1 MAETETVTA
10 DTLRSHWKP
19 LTIKSEAFDKCYK
32 HSVNYLLKENYE
44 RVLYCFECERIEFHD
59 EKGKVIWST
68 VGSGMMD
75 PFPVDVQVFI
85 VHGKIRLRDK
95 I

>member
-1 MAETETVTA
+1 M
-10 DTLRSHWKP
+10 
-19 LTIKSEAFDKCYK
+19 
-32 HSVNYLLKENYE
+32 
-44 RVLYCFECERIEFHD
+44 YCFECERIEFHN

-85 VHGKIRLRDK
+85 VQGKIRLRDK